1 MPQVAKPTKIEP
13 GILSC
18 LTSLNIDD
26 VSQYKEKETPTPSG
40 IAECKI
46 NIMKML
52 DDSVSSKPIMQKT
65 AESTNCKNSNKERT
79 SFSTYIKQ
87 NSFNDTSNM
96 YFNMNVNMNVINS
109 HPVNIFN
116 SYNTFNDNT
125 FDINNNLTYN
135 NIFQMNPFI
144 YNSNLQIKNKQRYYS
159 SMSLSQIVENSNII
173 SRDQSGCRYLQKILT
188 ENPSIAPQLLKN
200 AFEKIYEIVTDSF
213 GNYLIQKLFDYMN
226 QENFCQFMALIQ
238 IDLYQICINS
248 YGTRVIQKLL
258 DYLNTTSICRNF
270 ITIIKP
276 IVKDII
282 IDINGSHIVLKMIDN
297 NKGIY
302 SKVIYN
308 EIKENI
314 INISTHKHGCC
325 VLQKCIERA
334 SQNAHNEL
342 CHIIVAKSRELIIDQ
357 CGNYII
363 QYIISLNDDE
373 INTMLINLL
382 IQDIEK
388 FSKQKFSSNVVEK
401 CFECCDNRQCG
412 KLISALYNE
421 RIILSLLFDKF
432 GNYVIQKA
440 LQRSNDKEREYILN
454 VIAPHMHKLKNY
466 SFGIKLYSKLI
477 ITYSYLSKVI
487 LVSNA
492 NNN

>member
-40 IAECKI
+40 IAECKT

-213 GNYLIQKLFDYMN
+213 GNYLIQKLFDYMT

-238 IDLYQICINS
+238 IDLYQI
-248 YGTRVIQKLL
+248 
-258 DYLNTTSICRNF
+258 
-270 ITIIKP
+270 
-276 IVKDII
+276 
-282 IDINGSHIVLKMIDN
+282 
-297 NKGIY
+297 
-302 SKVIYN
+302 
-308 EIKENI
+308 
-314 INISTHKHGCC
+314 
-325 VLQKCIERA
+325 
-334 SQNAHNEL
+334 
-342 CHIIVAKSRELIIDQ
+342 
-357 CGNYII
+357 
-363 QYIISLNDDE
+363 
-373 INTMLINLL
+373 
-382 IQDIEK
+382 
-388 FSKQKFSSNVVEK
+388 
-401 CFECCDNRQCG
+401 
-412 KLISALYNE
+412 
-421 RIILSLLFDKF
+421 
-432 GNYVIQKA
+432 
-440 LQRSNDKEREYILN
+440 
-454 VIAPHMHKLKNY
+454 
-466 SFGIKLYSKLI
+466 
-477 ITYSYLSKVI
+477 
-487 LVSNA
+487 
-492 NNN
+492 